1 MSPFRSGLLW
11 ASRNPWLRGH
21 VPRWRFV
28 RRATRRFMPGED
40 LSAALAAAE
49 RFQGDGIGTVL
60 TQLGENITT
69 MGEAEAVAAH
79 YLEALGEVRR
89 RGLSA
94 EISVKP
100 TQLGLDLDEAV
111 TLGHLHRL
119 AAAQAAAGGM
129 LWLDME
135 DHGYVERTLALVR
148 ALRAEDLAVGVCLQA
163 YLRRTAAD
171 VEGLLPLGV
180 GIRLVKGAYRE
191 PRAVAFP
198 AKRDVDLN
206 FLALAARLLQA
217 VRAGGPGA
225 PRVVFATHDLALVAR
240 IVDLAEG
247 LALVR
252 GTYEFHMLYGI
263 RVADQRR
270 LAREGHHVR
279 DLIAYGSS
287 WYPWYLRRLAE
298 RPANMLFVLR
308 QLLPGR

>member
-1 MSPFRSGLLW
+1 MSPFRNALLW
-11 ASRNPWLRGH
+11 ASRDAWLREH

-40 LSAALAAAE
+40 AAAALAAAQ
-49 RFQGDGIGTVL
+49 RFRGEGIGAVL
-60 TQLGENITT
+60 THLGENVTSLA
-69 MGEAEAVAAH
+69 EAEAVAAH
-79 YLEALGEVRR
+79 YLAVLDAARAQDLV
-89 RGLSA
+89 L

-100 TQLGLDLDEAV
+100 TQLGLDLDEAA
-111 TLGHLHRL
+111 TLSHLRRL
-119 AAAQAAAGGM
+119 AAAQAEAGGM

-135 DHGYVERTLALVR
+135 DHTYVERTLALVR
-148 ALRAEDLAVGVCLQA
+148 ALRAERLAVGVCLQA
-163 YLRRTAAD
+163 YLRRTAD
-171 VEGLLPLGV
+171 DLERLLPVGV
-180 GIRLVKGAYRE
+180 GVRLVKGAYRE

-217 VRAGGPGA
+217 VRSGGPSA
-225 PRVVFATHDLALVAR
+225 PRAVFATHDIALLER
-240 IVDLAEG
+240 IVGLAEG

-252 GTYEFHMLYGI
+252 GSYEFHMLYGI

-270 LAREGHHVR
+270 LAQEGHRVR
-279 DLIAYGSS
+279 DLIAYGES

>member
-1 MSPFRSGLLW
+1 
-11 ASRNPWLRGH
+11 
-21 VPRWRFV
+21 
-28 RRATRRFMPGED
+28 
-40 LSAALAAAE
+40 
-49 RFQGDGIGTVL
+49 
-60 TQLGENITT
+60 
-69 MGEAEAVAAH
+69 
-79 YLEALGEVRR
+79 
-89 RGLSA
+89 
-94 EISVKP
+94 
-100 TQLGLDLDEAV
+100 

-171 VEGLLPLGV
+171 VEGLLPFGV